1 MPNQMEV
8 GLEPKGSR
16 GAENDLVD
24 TTHHERGSDQRQY
37 NQIKLLS
44 SAGWGGDHD
53 VTHLAAHL
61 LLFLGGPRC
70 HDLGS
75 IGTSG
80 EVGEESSADIVLF
93 PYQRCSNLIARGG
106 LTCAR

>member
-1 MPNQMEV
+1 MTLSIPPIMSEAV
-8 GLEPKGSR
+8 I
-16 GAENDLVD
+16 
-24 TTHHERGSDQRQY
+24 RGSTIKSNCSHQR
-37 NQIKLLS
+37 
-44 SAGWGGDHD
+44 WGGEHD

-61 LLFLGGPRC
+61 LLFLGGPGC

-80 EVGEESSADIVLF
+80 EVGEEPSADIVLF
-93 PYQRCSNLIARGG
+93 PYQRCWDSIARGG